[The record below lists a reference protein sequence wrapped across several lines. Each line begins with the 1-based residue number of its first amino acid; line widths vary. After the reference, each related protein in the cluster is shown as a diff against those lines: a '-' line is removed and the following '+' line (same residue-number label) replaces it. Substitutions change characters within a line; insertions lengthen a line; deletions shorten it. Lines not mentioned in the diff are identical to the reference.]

1 MGQSRTTTRTTARKS
16 TRQGTRKSTRQGI
29 RKSVTRKSATRKSAR
44 KGVTV
49 SAKRSARPSAKK
61 ASLKK
66 APKKT
71 PKRAFKKALKKAL
84 KKAVKKTPKKAVK
97 KTLKKTVKKALK
109 TPKKAPKKALKTS
122 KKVLK
127 ISPKKTKKTKKRV
140 LLFSKGEYVIYPT
153 HGLGRVMD
161 VRKEEVGGHKGEFFV
176 VEFEHSRMTL
186 RIPTVGTQVKNM
198 RKLSGVSVVGK
209 AFAVLRTAARV
220 QRTMWSRRA
229 QQYEAKINSG
239 SLVSLAEVVRDLYR
253 TEEQPE
259 SSYSERQ
266 LFQEALDRMTRE
278 VAVVQKI
285 AVEQVKQEVHHVLA
299 GSVPVAQSD
308 RATAS

>member
-1 MGQSRTTTRTTARKS
+1 MAVRTGHKRGKTTTGGGTASPQRARATKPRTTSRAKTPRAKTQRAKTPRVKTPGVKTQKRAS
-16 TRQGTRKSTRQGI
+16 P
-29 RKSVTRKSATRKSAR
+29 
-44 KGVTV
+44 KGVAKKVVKKVAKKVVKKTTKKRV
-49 SAKRSARPSAKK
+49 SAKRTVRRPS
-61 ASLKK
+61 L
-66 APKKT
+66 PFT
-71 PKRAFKKALKKAL
+71 RD
-84 KKAVKKTPKKAVK
+84 
-97 KTLKKTVKKALK
+97 
-109 TPKKAPKKALKTS
+109 
-122 KKVLK
+122 
-127 ISPKKTKKTKKRV
+127 
-140 LLFSKGEYVIYPT
+140 EYVIYPT
-153 HGLGRVMD
+153 HGLGRVLD
-161 VRKEEVGGHKGEFFV
+161 ICREEIGGKVEEFFV

-186 RIPTVGTQVKNM
+186 RVPTSGTQVKNM
-198 RKLSGVSVVGK
+198 RKISGVSVVGK
-209 AFAVLRTAARV
+209 AFAVLRKAARV

-285 AVEQVKQEVHHVLA
+285 GVEQVKEEVHHVLA